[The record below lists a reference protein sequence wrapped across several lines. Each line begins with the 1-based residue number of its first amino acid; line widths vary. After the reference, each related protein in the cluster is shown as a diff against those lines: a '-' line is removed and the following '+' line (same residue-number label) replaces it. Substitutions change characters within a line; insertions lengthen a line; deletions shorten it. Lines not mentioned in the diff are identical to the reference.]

1 MPDFYLTARP
11 DWSEGVEISR
21 TWRTSI
27 QAAVT
32 GSEKRSA
39 LYGRVRRGVIY
50 KVLALNSAEV
60 AYLKRRLWRDM
71 HLVVGV
77 PLWPDGAA
85 LTDQVDAGLD
95 LILPVTSTADRE
107 FTIGAEAVLVD
118 PRDAS
123 HYEAV
128 VIDDLDADKIYLAD
142 AVDGDW
148 PAHTMVYPVIPC
160 RIEPAQTL
168 RALTAGVGEFSVS
181 AAEEV

>member
-1 MPDFYLTARP
+1 MLDFYLTARP
-11 DWSEGVEISR
+11 DWSDGVEITRS
-21 TWRTSI
+21 WRTSI
-27 QAAVT
+27 QSAVT

-39 LYGRVRRGVIY
+39 LYGKVRRTVSY
-50 KVLALNSAEV
+50 KVLVLGVADL

-107 FTIGAEAVLVD
+107 FAVGGEAILVD
-118 PRDAS
+118 PHDMDNF
-123 HYEAV
+123 EV
-128 VIDDLDADKIYLAD
+128 VVVDDLDSDKIYLTDPVA
-142 AVDGDW
+142 GDW
-148 PAHTMVYPVIPC
+148 PAHAMVYPVIPC
-160 RIEPAQTL
+160 RIEPAQTI
-168 RALTAGVGEFSVS
+168 RALTAGIGEFAVS